1 MKISLVVLNSLLAGA
16 IAAPTGS
23 QVIHEKRDTSNPRWI
38 KREAVSP
45 TTKVPVRIAL
55 KQNNLDK
62 GMDYLL
68 DVYVS
73 TQPYPR

>member
-1 MKISLVVLNSLLAGA
+1 MKISLVVLNSLLAAGA

-23 QVIHEKRDTSNPRWI
+23 HVIHEKRDTNSPRWV
-38 KREAVSP
+38 KREALNPS
-45 TTKVPVRIAL
+45 TKVPVRIAL

-68 DVYVS
+68 DV
-73 TQPYPR
+73 